1 MLTRE
6 EADKIQVIRDT
17 KVACINGQ
25 KITAEYLQKWAYR
38 RLETWPDLLA
48 SNKILIQ
55 QRDKTQQQRDDLLA
69 ACENLVRGQLQH
81 PTLRAYVEHAVWV
94 AEQAIAKTKEVKL

>member
-1 MLTRE
+1 MET
-6 EADKIQVIRDT
+6 T
-17 KVACINGQ
+17 KTNTFVYCRWCSGRIWNNGSCERCERPDSH
-25 KITAEYLQKWAYR
+25 K
-38 RLETWPDLLA
+38 DLLA

-55 QRDKTQQQRDDLLA
+55 QRDEAQQQRDNLLA